1 MNRWKKKVQ
10 KKKYVSLFTKSVVA
24 FFVIGIIPFFIMGF
38 AIYNAYS
45 GNVRDTLF
53 ENLSQMTLYV
63 GKNASD
69 IFSEMDENS
78 KYIYEYGITDY
89 DYFYELMKDD
99 EITENQ
105 RGAMITDVLRDILHL
120 NQYIDHVMF
129 ITPDG
134 KQYSCMRPPE
144 IMLNESVL
152 TTFHEQYYQEGNRS
166 SQIIPTH
173 TTGYYFYSKL
183 FDFSIARNIMNTRT
197 IETAENEILGTL
209 YLDVNMEYLTNIIS
223 EVNFGEG
230 HEITIIDKKL
240 GVYVYNQHD
249 FDIGRDVEELKP
261 WLSQMTKGKQYLKTE
276 NSYLIYSLVPGSDW
290 VVVDKVAI
298 SQVESSFRS
307 IRNTTLLVLGIGVAL
322 LGAIYLSYSKRT
334 NQPIKR
340 LEEAMNEIQEGNLD
354 TRVDI
359 ESNDEVGIVANGLNQ
374 MTEKLQNHIE
384 RVYVAE
390 LNQKNAELEA
400 LKTQIQPHYL
410 YNTLDAIRMTAVTN
424 DDHLTAEMLGN
435 LSAQLKYLIGTNQ
448 DRVDLKAEIENI
460 KNYFNLIR
468 IRFENRFDL
477 EIDIPAKLL
486 QVKVPQLILQPAVE
500 NAVKHGLRP
509 KEGEGRVAIYAEETD
524 GCLEITVMD
533 DGIGMGEESLRE
545 LKHLLESPEPGKRT
559 GSTWENIGIKNVYD
573 RIKLIY
579 GEQYGLEI
587 SSYEGMGTIVKYRL
601 PIIIGDEEDV

>member
-1 MNRWKKKVQ
+1 MKMWKKKIQ
-10 KKKYVSLFTKSVVA
+10 KKRYLSLFKKSVIA
-24 FFVIGIIPFFIMGF
+24 FVIIGIIPFFIMGF

-45 GNVRDTLF
+45 ENIQDTLF

-69 IFSEMDENS
+69 IFSEMDEHS

-99 EITENQ
+99 EITETQ
-105 RGAMITDVLRDILHL
+105 RGAMITEVLRNILHL

-134 KQYSCMRPPE
+134 GMYSCMRPPE
-144 IMLNESVL
+144 IMLNEGAL
-152 TTFHEQYYQEGNRS
+152 TTFHKKYYREGSRS

-173 TTGYYFYSKL
+173 ATGYYFYSKL
-183 FDFSIARNIMNTRT
+183 FDFSVSRNIMNTRT
-197 IETAENEILGTL
+197 IQTAEDEILGTL
-209 YLDVNMEYLTNIIS
+209 YLDINMDYLANIIG

-230 HEITIIDKKL
+230 HEITIIDKKQ
-240 GVYVYNQHD
+240 GVFVYNQHD
-249 FDIGRDVEELKP
+249 YNIGHDVEDLKP
-261 WLSQMTKGKQYLKTE
+261 WLSQMTKGKQYLKTDD
-276 NSYLIYSLVPGSDW
+276 SYLIYSLVPGSDW

-298 SQVESSFRS
+298 SQIESSFQS
-307 IRNTTLLVLGIGVAL
+307 IRNTTLLVLGIGIAL
-322 LGAIYLSYSKRT
+322 LGVIYLFYSKKM
-334 NQPIKR
+334 NQPIER
-340 LEEAMNEIQEGNLD
+340 LKEAMNEIQEGNLD

-359 ESNDEVGIVANGLNQ
+359 VSNDEVGIVADGLNE

-410 YNTLDAIRMTAVTN
+410 YNTLDVIRMTAVTN
-424 DDHLTAEMLGN
+424 DDKLTAEMLGN

-468 IRFENRFDL
+468 IRFEGRFEL
-477 EIDIPAKLL
+477 EVDIPAKLL

-524 GCLEITVMD
+524 GDLEITVMD
-533 DGIGMGEESLRE
+533 DGIGMDETSLNE
-545 LKHLLESPEPGKRT
+545 LKQLLESPEPGKRT

-579 GEQYGLEI
+579 GERYGLEI

-601 PIIIGDEEDV
+601 PIIIGEDEDV

>member
-1 MNRWKKKVQ
+1 MKNGKKKR
-10 KKKYVSLFTKSVVA
+10 YVSLFTKSVIA
-24 FFVIGIIPFFIMGF
+24 FLVIGMIPFFIMGF
-38 AIYNAYS
+38 AIYNSYA

-69 IFSEMDENS
+69 IFKEMDDNS

-89 DYFYELMKDD
+89 DYFYELMQDD

-105 RGAMITDVLRDILHL
+105 RASMITDVLRDILHL
-120 NQYIDHVMF
+120 SQYIDHVMF

-134 KQYSCMRPPE
+134 RQYSCMRPPE
-144 IMLNESVL
+144 IMLNADAL
-152 TTFHEQYYQEGNRS
+152 TTFHEKYYREGIRS

-173 TTGYYFYSKL
+173 STGYYFYSKL
-183 FDFSIARNIMNTRT
+183 FDFSVARNIMNTRT
-197 IETAENEILGTL
+197 IQTAEDEILGTL

-230 HEITIIDKKL
+230 HEITVIDKKE
-240 GVYVYNQHD
+240 GVFVYNQHD
-249 FDIGRDVEELKP
+249 YNIGHDVEDLKP
-261 WLSQMTKGKQYLKTE
+261 WLSQMTDEKQYLKTE
-276 NSYLIYSLVPGSDW
+276 DSYLIYNLVPDSDW

-298 SQVESSFRS
+298 TQVESSFRS
-307 IRNTTLLVLGIGVAL
+307 IRNTTLFVLGIGVAL
-322 LGAIYLSYSKRT
+322 LGIIYLFYSKRT
-334 NQPIKR
+334 NQPIIR
-340 LEEAMNEIQEGNLD
+340 LKEAMNEIQEGNLN

-359 ESNDEVGIVANGLNQ
+359 ESNDEVGIVADGLNE
-374 MTEKLQNHIE
+374 MAEKLQNHIE

-410 YNTLDAIRMTAVTN
+410 YNTLDVIRMTAVTN
-424 DDHLTAEMLGN
+424 DDRLTAEMLGN

-448 DRVDLKAEIENI
+448 DSVDLKAEIDNI

-468 IRFENRFDL
+468 IRFDGRFEL
-477 EIDIPAKLL
+477 EVDIPTNLL
-486 QVKVPQLILQPAVE
+486 RAKVPQLILQPAVE
-500 NAVKHGLRP
+500 NAVKHGLKP
-509 KEGEGRVAIYAEETD
+509 KEGEGRVAIYAEEAE

-533 DGIGMGEESLRE
+533 DGIGMDEENLSE
-545 LKHLLESPEPGKRT
+545 LQRLMDSPEPGKRT

-579 GEQYGLEI
+579 GEEYGLEI

-601 PIIIGDEEDV
+601 PVLIGESEDV

>member
-1 MNRWKKKVQ
+1 MKMWKKKIQ
-10 KKKYVSLFTKSVVA
+10 KKRYVSLFKKSVIA

-69 IFSEMDENS
+69 IFAEMDENS

-99 EITENQ
+99 EVTETQ
-105 RGAMITDVLRDILHL
+105 RQAMITDVLRDILHL

-144 IMLNESVL
+144 IMVNESAL
-152 TTFHEQYYQEGNRS
+152 SAFHKKYYQEGSRGS
-166 SQIIPTH
+166 KIIPTH

-197 IETAENEILGTL
+197 IQTAEDEILGTL
-209 YLDVNMEYLTNIIS
+209 YLDINMEYLTNIIG

-230 HEITIIDKKL
+230 HEITIIDKKQ
-240 GVYVYNQHD
+240 GVFVYNQHD
-249 FDIGRDVEELKP
+249 YNIGHDVEDLKP
-261 WLSQMTKGKQYLKTE
+261 WLSQMSEGKQYLKTKD
-276 NSYLIYSLVPGSDW
+276 SYLIYSLVPDSDW
-290 VVVDKVAI
+290 VVVDQVAI
-298 SQVESSFRS
+298 SKIESSFQS
-307 IRNTTLLVLGIGVAL
+307 IRNTTLFVLGIGVAL
-322 LGAIYLSYSKRT
+322 LGVIYLFYSKKT
-334 NQPIKR
+334 NQPIER
-340 LEEAMNEIQEGNLD
+340 LKEAMNEIQEGNLD

-359 ESNDEVGIVANGLNQ
+359 ESNDEVGVVADGLNE

-410 YNTLDAIRMTAVTN
+410 YNTLDVIRMTAVTN
-424 DDHLTAEMLGN
+424 DDKLTAEMLGN

-468 IRFENRFDL
+468 IRFEGRFEL
-477 EIDIPAKLL
+477 EVDIPAKLL

-509 KEGEGRVAIYAEETD
+509 KEGEGRVAIYAEEVEGD
-524 GCLEITVMD
+524 LEITVMD
-533 DGIGMGEESLRE
+533 DGIGMDETNLNDLNQL
-545 LKHLLESPEPGKRT
+545 LKSPEPGKRT

-579 GEQYGLEI
+579 GEKYGLEI

-601 PIIIGDEEDV
+601 PIMIGDDENV

>member
-1 MNRWKKKVQ
+1 MMKMWKKKIQ
-10 KKKYVSLFTKSVVA
+10 SKRYISLFKKSVIA
-24 FFVIGIIPFFIMGF
+24 FVVIGIIPFFIMGF

-45 GNVRDTLF
+45 ENIQDTLF

-69 IFSEMDENS
+69 IFTEMDENS

-99 EITENQ
+99 EITETQ
-105 RGAMITDVLRDILHL
+105 RGVMITDVLRDILHL

-129 ITPDG
+129 ITPEG
-134 KQYSCMRPPE
+134 QQYSCMRPPE
-144 IMLNESVL
+144 IMLNESAL
-152 TTFHEQYYQEGNRS
+152 TTFHKKYYQEGNRS

-183 FDFSIARNIMNTRT
+183 FDFSVARNIMNTRT
-197 IETAENEILGTL
+197 IQTAENEILGTL
-209 YLDVNMEYLTNIIS
+209 YLDVNMEYLTNIIN

-230 HEITIIDKKL
+230 HEITIIDKEQ
-240 GVYVYNQHD
+240 GVFVYHQ
-249 FDIGRDVEELKP
+249 FDYNIGHDVEDLKP
-261 WLSQMTKGKQYLKTE
+261 WLSQMTKGKQYLKTDD
-276 NSYLIYSLVPGSDW
+276 SYLIYSLVPDSDW
-290 VVVDKVAI
+290 VVVDQVAI
-298 SQVESSFRS
+298 SQVESSFQS
-307 IRNTTLLVLGIGVAL
+307 IRNTTLLVLGIGVGL
-322 LGAIYLSYSKRT
+322 LGIIYLFYSKKM
-334 NQPIKR
+334 NQPIER
-340 LEEAMNEIQEGNLD
+340 LKEAMNEIQEGNLD

-359 ESNDEVGIVANGLNQ
+359 ESNDEVGIVADGLNE

-410 YNTLDAIRMTAVTN
+410 YNTLDVIRMTAVTN
-424 DDHLTAEMLGN
+424 DDKLTAEMLGN

-468 IRFENRFDL
+468 IRFEGRFEL
-477 EIDIPAKLL
+477 EVDIPAKLF

-509 KEGEGRVAIYAEETD
+509 KEGEGRVAIYAEETNGD
-524 GCLEITVMD
+524 LEITVMD
-533 DGIGMGEESLRE
+533 DGIGMDETSLKE
-545 LKHLLESPEPGKRT
+545 LKQLLESPEPGKRT

-579 GEQYGLEI
+579 GQQYGLEI

-601 PIIIGDEEDV
+601 PIMIGEEDV